1 MNTILPTDDQNAFT
15 MLYAPPPPQPI
26 QIIFTLNR
34 KEIFSRT
41 DIDYIMG
48 AFADLIRR
56 DTKFMSKFT
65 GIKHLNIA
73 IVKNFHIDDQY
84 DSIKQ
89 TEHINVQFYE
99 DGKKG
104 DTHHMYFT
112 RNRLRI
118 TQMSKCVYER
128 FEF

>member
-1 MNTILPTDDQNAFT
+1 MNQILPTDDQNAFT
-15 MLYAPPPPQPI
+15 MLYAPPPPPPI

-34 KEIFSRT
+34 KEMFSRT

-56 DTKFMSKFT
+56 DTKFMSRFV
-65 GIKHLNIA
+65 GVKHLNIA
-73 IVKNFHIDDQY
+73 IVKNFHIE
-84 DSIKQ
+84 DSESAKQ
-89 TEHINVQFYE
+89 TVHINAQFHE

-104 DTHHMYFT
+104 ETYHIYFT

-118 TQMSKCVYER
+118 TQISKFVYER